1 MKTPESGK
9 DTNVLRKTPEEI
21 KKELRNAKHVQCMD
35 ISDGENERAGTN
47 YGVLVGYVLRDKIYS
62 YITQLESTVSQVSKA
77 LCGKENATLEEILQ
91 AASQVK
97 SRLAQAERERDA
109 AVDSLRGECFEC
121 VWHESMCDKCASCV
135 HSADAWNVNVG
146 NWEWRGVCPEAPKEE

>member
-9 DTNVLRKTPEEI
+9 DTNVLRKTSEEI

-47 YGVLVGYVLRDKIYS
+47 YGVLVGYVLRDKIYI

-109 AVDSLRGECFEC
+109 AVEFLKKVGCEFCNHAPSPNDSYISNECFDC
-121 VWHESMCDKCASCV
+121 VNNSNFEL
-135 HSADAWNVNVG
+135 
-146 NWEWRGVCPEAPKEE
+146 RGVCLEAPKEQKT